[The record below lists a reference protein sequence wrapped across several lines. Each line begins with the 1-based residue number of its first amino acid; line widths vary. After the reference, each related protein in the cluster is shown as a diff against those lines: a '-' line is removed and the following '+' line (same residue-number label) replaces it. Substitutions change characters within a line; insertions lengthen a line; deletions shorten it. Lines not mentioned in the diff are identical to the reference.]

1 MKNSFQESNGVENPS
16 SGSSHD
22 DDDWEDVMKKN
33 DVQES
38 NGVENPSSGS
48 SLTVRS
54 RTTASAASRR
64 SNLEVILE

>member
-1 MKNSFQESNGVENPS
+1 MMIIDQESNGVMMMMIIITITILIVNMKT
-16 SGSSHD
+16 D
-22 DDDWEDVMKKN
+22 D
-33 DVQES
+33 QES

-64 SNLEVILE
+64 SNLEVNLR